1 MDYVMRTFI
10 NTCEKQKIKFTKA
23 KYTIQRAATTSSNSV
38 LGTYGS
44 KTISWVGYADDIV
57 LVFEDALSMQ
67 NGLLALNETFNRF
80 GLKINCTK
88 TKSMIFNFDGPD
100 SYYPQTICSLEG
112 NVIDYLNA
120 SNNYNDPHTGDSKI
134 NQKIGY
140 AKCKFYE
147 HAKMLMNYCINLTRE

>member
-10 NTCEKQKIKFTKA
+10 NTCETQKIKFTKA
-23 KYTIQRAATTSSNSV
+23 KYTIPRAATTSNNSV

-57 LVFEDALSMQ
+57 LVFEDVLSMQ
-67 NGLLALNETFNRF
+67 NGLVALNETFNRF

-100 SYYPQTICSLEG
+100 GQYPETICNLE
-112 NVIDYLNA
+112 DL
-120 SNNYNDPHTGDSKI
+120 
-134 NQKIGY
+134 
-140 AKCKFYE
+140 
-147 HAKMLMNYCINLTRE
+147 